1 MMIEGR
7 NEDKDIETKDTI
19 HIQMLKDLK
28 KN

>member
-1 MMIEGR
+1 MMIEVR